1 MNDQDLESSKFYSY
15 KFHNFSTMIIL
26 PAFILVILLFI
37 SSFFAVHENVIN
49 SIGVITPDHAVSL
62 KNNGYKEGQ
71 QLRQGTKVT
80 LIDGKERSLKNNSI
94 VHLGDKA
101 IIAMPNINNKNRLK
115 VMTYIPGD
123 EVATL
128 VKGQKVR
135 FQVRNKQGMS
145 MILSGKI
152 TSIGTYLVHT
162 YPVQQKGA
170 SMFEVQS
177 IVKITRSE
185 RKFLRYG
192 MQGKVSI
199 ITGKTSY
206 FNYIKSKI
214 LNTK

>member
-1 MNDQDLESSKFYSY
+1 MIFTMNNQDLESSKFYSY

-26 PAFILVILLFI
+26 PAFILVILLFV

-49 SIGVITPDHAVSL
+49 SIGIITPDHAVSL
-62 KNNGYKEGQ
+62 KNNNYKEGQ
-71 QLRQGTKVT
+71 KIKQGTKVT

-101 IIAMPNINNKNRLK
+101 IIAMPNIKDKNQLK

-128 VKGQKVR
+128 AKGQKIR

-145 MILSGKI
+145 TILNGKI
-152 TSIGTYLVHT
+152 ISIGT

-177 IVKITRSE
+177 MVKITRSE